1 MKTSSLEHKD
11 PDVFW
16 LRVRLLV
23 EVEFVVFSLSFEL
36 MFMSYSEASQG
47 KWVYIPCLFSI
58 SPEAISNTRMLSYFV
73 YCILIIVDLLQGVS
87 WNSRL

>member
-23 EVEFVVFSLSFEL
+23 EVVFVVFSLSFEL
-36 MFMSYSEASQG
+36 MFMNDN
-47 KWVYIPCLFSI
+47 I
-58 SPEAISNTRMLSYFV
+58 
-73 YCILIIVDLLQGVS
+73 
-87 WNSRL
+87 

>member
-16 LRVRLLV
+16 LCVRLLD

-36 MFMSYSEASQG
+36 MFMNDN
-47 KWVYIPCLFSI
+47 I
-58 SPEAISNTRMLSYFV
+58 
-73 YCILIIVDLLQGVS
+73 
-87 WNSRL
+87 

>member
-23 EVEFVVFSLSFEL
+23 EVEFVVFSLPFEL
-36 MFMSYSEASQG
+36 TFMNDN
-47 KWVYIPCLFSI
+47 I
-58 SPEAISNTRMLSYFV
+58 
-73 YCILIIVDLLQGVS
+73 
-87 WNSRL
+87 